1 LYKKEKNMENIF
13 DTIREEIGF
22 QTACEIA
29 KNLLKHDVDEEKIM
43 KATKLS
49 ANDLKK
55 LKEDKR
61 S

>member
-1 LYKKEKNMENIF
+1 MENIF

>member
-1 LYKKEKNMENIF
+1 MENIF

-43 KATKLS
+43 EATKLS

-55 LKEDKR
+55 AERRQKELIV
-61 S
+61 

>member
-1 LYKKEKNMENIF
+1 MENIF
-13 DTIREEIGF
+13 DTIREEAGL

-49 ANDLKK
+49 ADDLKK
-55 LKEDKR
+55 LKKDKR